1 MNNPSIQSKLKVIQ
15 VVLISA
21 VLIVAGIFAY
31 PKIFKRDKLA
41 NLRSSHGRI
50 SVAIMPFQNMT
61 GDIRW
66 NIWQD
71 VIQDNLITYLSN
83 FSEELQVRQS
93 ESIKSMLQIKD
104 LTDYSSI
111 TPSLAGTISQ
121 KLNADIF
128 INGSLNK
135 ADNTIRIN
143 AQLIDSKTEEIFK
156 SFQIEGLA
164 EEENIFPFIDSLS
177 LEIKNFLVISGL
189 EKQESVDIKYFTST
203 KSPEAFSYFV
213 QGKNDFTKNDYPS
226 AVRMFTHAV
235 AIDSNFTF
243 ASVMLSFSYILQGL
257 YEPAKIWCLR
267 AYEKRDLMPALLKN
281 YTNILYAFNFETP
294 NERIKYLRQMQEI
307 DNQIPI
313 IYYHL
318 GNSYNV
324 MLQYDKAIPEF
335 EKALE
340 IYDKWETKPF
350 WILNYTPLGKAYH
363 ETGKYNK
370 EKRLYKKAEQDFPD
384 HPYLIYRQA
393 VLSLTLGDI
402 VSANSYIDK
411 YISVRKEN
419 SVPDAIILTGVAGI
433 YSEADILD
441 KAEEFYREA
450 FVLEPEKPVR
460 MNNLAWFL
468 IDKDLN
474 IIEGLELVDKAIK
487 LNPENYLYLD
497 TKGWGL
503 YKQGKYKEALELLE
517 KSWNLK
523 PVYDHGIYLHLQEAK
538 KAVASQKN

>member
-1 MNNPSIQSKLKVIQ
+1 
-15 VVLISA
+15 
-21 VLIVAGIFAY
+21 
-31 PKIFKRDKLA
+31 
-41 NLRSSHGRI
+41 
-50 SVAIMPFQNMT
+50 
-61 GDIRW
+61 
-66 NIWQD
+66 
-71 VIQDNLITYLSN
+71 
-83 FSEELQVRQS
+83 
-93 ESIKSMLQIKD
+93 
-104 LTDYSSI
+104 
-111 TPSLAGTISQ
+111 
-121 KLNADIF
+121 
-128 INGSLNK
+128 
-135 ADNTIRIN
+135 
-143 AQLIDSKTEEIFK
+143 
-156 SFQIEGLA
+156 
-164 EEENIFPFIDSLS
+164 
-177 LEIKNFLVISGL
+177 
-189 EKQESVDIKYFTST
+189 
-203 KSPEAFSYFV
+203 
-213 QGKNDFTKNDYPS
+213 
-226 AVRMFTHAV
+226 MFTHAV

-243 ASVMLSFSYILQGL
+243 ASVMLSFSYYLQGL
-257 YEPAKIWCLR
+257 YEPAKMWCLR
-267 AYEKRDLMPALLKN
+267 AYEKRDLMPVLLKN

-363 ETGKYNK
+363 ETGKYKK

-402 VSANSYIDK
+402 VTANSFIDK
-411 YISVRKEN
+411 YTSVRKEN
-419 SVPDAIILTGVAGI
+419 SVPEANILTGVAGI
-433 YSEADILD
+433 YSEAGILD

-450 FVLEPEKPVR
+450 IFLEPEKPDR

-474 IIEGLELVDKAIK
+474 INEGLEIVGKAIK
-487 LNPENYLYLD
+487 LNSDNYFYLD
-497 TKGWGL
+497 TRGWGL
-503 YKQGKYKEALELLE
+503 YKQGKYKEALEILE

-523 PVYDHGIYLHLQEAK
+523 PVYNHEINLHLEEAK
-538 KAVASQKN
+538 KAVARKK